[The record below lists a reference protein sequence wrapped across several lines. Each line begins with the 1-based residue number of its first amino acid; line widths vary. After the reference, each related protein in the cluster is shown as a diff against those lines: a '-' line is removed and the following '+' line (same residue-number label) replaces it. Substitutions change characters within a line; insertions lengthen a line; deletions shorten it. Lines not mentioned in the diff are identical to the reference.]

1 MKRFDRWFMAV
12 TLLVAL
18 VVYAATGG
26 NLIELATRGLMG
38 LGIGLFGI
46 HISLKNPF
54 GKHSVFH
61 QAAGVAKKLAP
72 AAVLIPGVG
81 PVLAGAIGAGAS
93 LAHGDKLGEAVK
105 SGVVGGVGGY
115 GLSKL
120 AGGAGLS
127 GLKTSLLGTGAKG
140 AAGAAAK
147 SGILGKAW
155 DYIGK
160 NPLKA
165 AQYGS
170 AALSTIQGARRQG
183 QSDKLLNNAVG
194 RLNAPRSPI
203 DLSSMFADPNDPY
216 RSGGG
221 PNRAA
226 ASARASLSGGY

>member
-1 MKRFDRWFMAV
+1 M
-12 TLLVAL
+12 
-18 VVYAATGG
+18 
-26 NLIELATRGLMG
+26 
-38 LGIGLFGI
+38 FGI
-46 HISLKNPF
+46 HISFKHPF

-127 GLKTSLLGTGAKG
+127 GLKTAVMGSGAPGVAG
-140 AAGAAAK
+140 AAGATAK
-147 SGILGKAW
+147 SGILGKAI
-155 DYIGK
+155 DYVSK

-194 RLNAPRSPI
+194 RLNAPRTPI
-203 DLSSMFADPNDPY
+203 NLSSMFADPNDPY
-216 RSGGG
+216 RGGG
-221 PNRAA
+221 GTNRAA
-226 ASARASLSGGY
+226 GAARASLSGGY